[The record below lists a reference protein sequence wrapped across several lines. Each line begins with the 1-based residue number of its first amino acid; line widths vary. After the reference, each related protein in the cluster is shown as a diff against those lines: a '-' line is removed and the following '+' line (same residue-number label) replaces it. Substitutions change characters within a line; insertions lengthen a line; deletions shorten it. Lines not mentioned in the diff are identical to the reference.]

1 MPVRSPRPSL
11 LVAGLSAWLLLSPG
25 APAPAE
31 LQPQTIA
38 AWDRYVSATVQRI
51 DRELASSAGFLV
63 LDFQP
68 AGRAAADRQ
77 ALARGETLIEE
88 MKTRDAGGDEIDVPA
103 GSIQHWR
110 GAVLIR
116 GLSLDR
122 MIAALESGDTLHG
135 QQDVVDWRVLERA
148 AGRMRTFVRLRR
160 ESVVTVTYD
169 TEHEIA
175 VARMATNRAASRS
188 VATRIAEIEDAG
200 TPNERARPPG
210 DDRGFLWRL
219 NGYWRYEETPEGVI
233 AEVESLTLS
242 RSIPLV
248 VRPFIGVFV
257 NRIAR
262 GSVETTLAGLRT
274 NLSQDRAPER

>member
-1 MPVRSPRPSL
+1 MPVRIPRPSL
-11 LVAGLSAWLLLSPG
+11 LVAGFSAWLLLSPG
-25 APAPAE
+25 GPAPAE

-51 DRELASSAGFLV
+51 DRELASPAGFLV
-63 LDFQP
+63 LDF
-68 AGRAAADRQ
+68 Q

-88 MKTRDAGGDEIDVPA
+88 MKTRDADGDEIDVPA

-116 GLSLDR
+116 GVSLDR
-122 MIAALESGDTLHG
+122 MMAALESGDTLRG